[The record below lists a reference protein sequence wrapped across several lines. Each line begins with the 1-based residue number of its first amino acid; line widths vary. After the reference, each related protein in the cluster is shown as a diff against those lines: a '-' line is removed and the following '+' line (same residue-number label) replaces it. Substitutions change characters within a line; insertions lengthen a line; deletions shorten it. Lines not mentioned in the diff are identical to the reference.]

1 MAEVKIYTRVVEQT
15 IPTIKF
21 NGVEDIQ
28 AVTDFIIRHSG
39 KIETV
44 LLPPKDREEAAREG
58 WHEGEVA
65 WWRILKPNNDDY
77 VYQLIL
83 KPGDVVAKKNGYFE
97 TVFIDGLEADG
108 FKEVTAN
115 SFEELHDDKK
125 FLC

>member
-28 AVTDFIIRHSG
+28 AVTDFIIRHGG
-39 KIETV
+39 KIETFF
-44 LLPPKDREEAAREG
+44 LPPKDEEEAARAG
-58 WHEGEVA
+58 WREGEVA

-77 VYQLIL
+77 VYQLVL
-83 KPGDVVAKKNGYFE
+83 RPGDVVAKRDGYFE
-97 TVFIDGLEADG
+97 TVFLNSLEADG
-108 FKEVTAN
+108 FKEVVVA
-115 SFEELHDDKK
+115 SFEDLHNDKK